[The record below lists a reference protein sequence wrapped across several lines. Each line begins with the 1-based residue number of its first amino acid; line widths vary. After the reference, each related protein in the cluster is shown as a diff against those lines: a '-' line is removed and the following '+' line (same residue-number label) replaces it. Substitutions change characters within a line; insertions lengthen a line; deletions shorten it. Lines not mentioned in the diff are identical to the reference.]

1 MDNLTHSLVGALMSR
16 TGLNRTVDAPHATLL
31 AVVAANSPDFDI
43 VTGLVSPAAYIH
55 YHRHLTH
62 ALVAVPVM
70 AAVSV
75 FLARWIFAAWGRFR
89 KRPAVQFGGFR
100 SEWLFASVIG
110 LSHPLLDW
118 TNAYGTRFW
127 LPFSGAWSYGDLLF
141 IIDLVVWAILLVAV
155 VWARRSARTSPLSG
169 ARIAVVGLLAL
180 ALYIGSNEIWRR
192 RVVAFAQ
199 SQTYAGDPPREVGAY
214 PAPGTPLDWIAY
226 ARTEQAQFSSPL
238 NAWTL
243 DPNGRPVRHD
253 PPSDQAAVEAAQKSE
268 LGQAY
273 AGFTRYPLQQ
283 VARANG
289 TTQVTLA
296 DARFF
301 RDETPVFSCVI
312 TLDDAL
318 QLLSE
323 RFEF

>member
-16 TGLNRTVDAPHATLL
+16 AGLNRTVDAPHATLL
-31 AVVAANSPDFDI
+31 AVVAANSPDLDI
-43 VTGLVSPAAYIH
+43 VNGLVSPAAYIH

-62 ALVAVPVM
+62 SLVAVPVM

-75 FLARWIFAAWGRFR
+75 FLARWVYAAWRRLR
-89 KRPAVQFGGFR
+89 KHPDVQFSGFR

-127 LPFSGAWSYGDLLF
+127 LPFSDAWSYGDLLF
-141 IIDLVVWAILLVAV
+141 IIDLVVWALLIATAVLTWRVRKAAAPVALSGLLVL
-155 VWARRSARTSPLSG
+155 T
-169 ARIAVVGLLAL
+169 
-180 ALYIGSNEIWRR
+180 LYIASNEFWRR
-192 RVVAFAQ
+192 RVVEFAK
-199 SQTYAGDPPREVGAY
+199 SQTYSVDPPRDVGAY

-226 ARTEQAQFSSPL
+226 ARTEQAQFTSPL

-243 DPNGRPVRHD
+243 EENGPPVRHD
-253 PPSDQAAVEAAQKSE
+253 PPSDQAAVEAAQQSE

-283 VARANG
+283 VATSDG
-289 TTQVTLA
+289 TTKVTLA